1 MKDTEK
7 TREELLAEIEEL
19 RRMCATQEGCAI
31 EARRAKEALQDQLH
45 FLQTLIDTIPNPIFY
60 KDTQGRYLGC
70 NKAFEERIGMTRGE
84 IVGKSAEDLF
94 PRELAAKYDE
104 MDLALLHHP
113 GIQIYESSIVYPDGA
128 HHDIILNK
136 GTFTNSEGNLAGL
149 VGVTVDIT
157 ERKKAQEALQKAH
170 DELELRVARRTAE
183 LARANEELR
192 IEIAERKKAEEALR
206 ISSEKLKLFAY
217 SVAHDLKSPSVGIY
231 GLTNILRKQYHDFL
245 DDKGRHLCGQILKA
259 SELVVALV
267 EKINIYAATKE
278 TPLNIEGI
286 HTREIFQ
293 MLRDEFSTQLSIRS
307 IEWHEPDTLPEIKA
321 DRLSLLRVFRNLIDN
336 ALKYGGDGLT
346 RIQIG
351 YEETPELHI
360 FSVTD
365 DGVGIK
371 SEDAESIFELFH
383 RNATSR
389 GTPGTGLGLAIVK
402 EIAERHEGK
411 IWVEPG
417 RDGGST
423 FYLSISKALQ

>member
-1 MKDTEK
+1 
-7 TREELLAEIEEL
+7 
-19 RRMCATQEGCAI
+19 
-31 EARRAKEALQDQLH
+31 
-45 FLQTLIDTIPNPIFY
+45 
-60 KDTQGRYLGC
+60 
-70 NKAFEERIGMTRGE
+70 MTRGE

-94 PRELAAKYDE
+94 PQELAAKYDE

-113 GIQIYESSIVYPDGA
+113 GIQIYESSIVYPDGT

-136 GTFTNSEGNLAGL
+136 GTFTNAEGNLAGL

-192 IEIAERKKAEEALR
+192 LEIAERQKAEEAVR
-206 ISSEKLKLFAY
+206 ISAEKLKLFAY

-231 GLTNILRKQYHDFL
+231 GLTNLLRKQYHDLL
-245 DDKGRHLCGQILKA
+245 DDKGRHLCAQILKA

-267 EKINIYAATKE
+267 EKINIYAASKE
-278 TPLNIEGI
+278 TPLNIERVQ
-286 HTREIFQ
+286 TREIFQ
-293 MLRDEFSTQLSIRS
+293 MLREEFSTQLSVRS
-307 IEWHEPDTLPEIKA
+307 IQWHEPETLPEIKA

-351 YEETPELHI
+351 YDETPELHI

-371 SEDAESIFELFH
+371 REDSEAIFELFH
-383 RNATSR
+383 RNASSR

-402 EIAERHEGK
+402 EIAERHGGK

-417 RDGGST
+417 RKGGST